1 MISRE
6 KYLGIK
12 WELIYK
18 EMVFENHWAML
29 RFPRWNYSQQMG
41 NDIKWILVIDRKCM
55 L

>member
-6 KYLGIK
+6 EYLGIK

-18 EMVFENHWAML
+18 EKVFENHWVVL
-29 RFPRWNYSQQMG
+29 RFSKWNYSQQMRY
-41 NDIKWILVIDRKCM
+41 NIRWILILDWKCI

>member
-1 MISRE
+1 MILRE
-6 KYLGIK
+6 ECLGIK

-18 EMVFENHWAML
+18 EMAFENRWVVL

-41 NDIKWILVIDRKCM
+41 YDIRWILVIDWKYM